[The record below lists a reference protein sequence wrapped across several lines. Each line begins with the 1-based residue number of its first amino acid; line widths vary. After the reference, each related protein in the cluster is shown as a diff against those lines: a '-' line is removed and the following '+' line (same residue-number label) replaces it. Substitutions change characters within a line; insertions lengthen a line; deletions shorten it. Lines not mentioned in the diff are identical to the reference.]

1 MAKTKATEETP
12 ILDQVTA
19 IPTATTTALRSITPA
34 QQGDTMTIKTM
45 AVDNN
50 YILFTA
56 DLDNGQRQ
64 RSQIYMYP
72 KKFTIFSVKGTEITD
87 PKTGKVSIENLFTF
101 SNSAG
106 TGTIMIAESQIPNI
120 KDSKGAAFTLITFTA
135 FGTTNTAT

>member
-56 DLDNGQRQ
+56 DLDN
-64 RSQIYMYP
+64 
-72 KKFTIFSVKGTEITD
+72 
-87 PKTGKVSIENLFTF
+87 
-101 SNSAG
+101 
-106 TGTIMIAESQIPNI
+106 
-120 KDSKGAAFTLITFTA
+120 
-135 FGTTNTAT
+135 